1 MTHAPYM
8 TNTTLSRRQR
18 HLRTHH
24 YAPIQLPTWQAW
36 MTPTKS
42 RANRANTDKPD
53 PELGPMGSV
62 QRVWQI
68 RFKAPAT
75 RQSP

>member
-1 MTHAPYM
+1 MTRAPHI
-8 TNTTLSRRQR
+8 TNNTLSRTRC

-24 YAPIQLPTWQAW
+24 DAPIQLPTWQAW

-42 RANRANTDKPD
+42 RASCTNTDKPD
-53 PELGPMGSV
+53 PELDPMSSV